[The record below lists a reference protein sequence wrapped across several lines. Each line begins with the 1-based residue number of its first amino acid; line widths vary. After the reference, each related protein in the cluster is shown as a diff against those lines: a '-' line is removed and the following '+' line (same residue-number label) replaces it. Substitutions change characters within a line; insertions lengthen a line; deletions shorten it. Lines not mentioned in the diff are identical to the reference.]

1 MKEHQKDGQGQA
13 PTFTVIVAVDC
24 ILQIALGMEALH
36 KHDLLHRDLKAANI
50 LVREATPFHDGTY
63 SLGISDFEH
72 SECTAATGFWRAPE
86 ILRALNA
93 ISTLPLES
101 RTKLPFTREADVY
114 SFGMTCYEVLTGK
127 IPFEDHPQ
135 SSSSIDKI
143 LFGDRPKL
151 PHYLDKNLK
160 KLIGKCWEGDPLIR
174 PTFTNILFELVD
186 IIAETKGLQ
195 GVLQRLDINPS
206 RSTANLRLEIGEFE
220 QELESIK
227 SHDPQS
233 FQRGRDYLE
242 SIKKYLTQCEVKVAS
257 AYQPFSDDKYT
268 IYEEATR
275 LYKQLHKSC
284 RIFTSGLVPHT
295 QNNGLNRTHC
305 TLIKAGT
312 ELVFHMP

>member
-13 PTFTVIVAVDC
+13 PPFTVKVVIDF

-50 LVREATPFHDGTY
+50 LVREAGPFHDGTF

-101 RTKLPFTREADVY
+101 RPRLPFTREADVY

-135 SSSSIDKI
+135 SSSSIDMI

-160 KLIGKCWEGDPLIR
+160 KLIGKCWEGDPLSR
-174 PTFTNILFELVD
+174 PTFTNILLELVD
-186 IIAETKGLQ
+186 IIAVAKGLQ
-195 GVLQRLDINPS
+195 GVIQRLDINPS
-206 RSTANLRLEIGEFE
+206 RSTADLRLEIGKFE

-233 FQRGRDYLE
+233 FQRGQDYLD
-242 SIKKYLTQCEVKVAS
+242 SIEKYLKQCEVKVAS
-257 AYQPFSDDKYT
+257 AYQPFSDDKCT
-268 IYEEATR
+268 IYDEATR

-284 RIFTSGLVPHT
+284 RIFTSGLVPHP
-295 QNNGLNRTHC
+295 QNNVLNRTHC

-312 ELVFHMP
+312 ELVFHVP